1 MNRNDISFAVAVA
14 SIWAASAL
22 AIIAGLYF
30 TKDMRCLWFL
40 LIPACVGVRTGKK
53 EESNNELV

>member
-1 MNRNDISFAVAVA
+1 MDHDSLSFAIAVA
-14 SIWAASAL
+14 FIWIASAL

-40 LIPACVGVRTGKK
+40 IIPACVRVRTGKK
-53 EESNNELV
+53 EQSEIE

>member
-1 MNRNDISFAVAVA
+1 MDHDDLSFAVAVA
-14 SIWAASAL
+14 SIWVASAL

-40 LIPACVGVRTGKK
+40 IVPACVGVRTGKK
-53 EESNNELV
+53 EESNNEL

>member
-1 MNRNDISFAVAVA
+1 MNHNGLLFVVAVA
-14 SIWAASAL
+14 FIWIASAL

-40 LIPACVGVRTGKK
+40 LIPACVGVRTGKGDEYGEK
-53 EESNNELV
+53 G